1 MARAFPFAF
10 FGAVPS
16 DYRDGE
22 QIWLAR
28 THDPLSKADR
38 QALASAL
45 ANAERGTGTSVSR
58 VLFADDQWLCLTA
71 RTSEAPT
78 SEPMKL
84 FADVATLLRA
94 LHAVTAIEEA
104 LCVTALGIPNGPWDA
119 WTRSHRSSPSV
130 VPLALEFPLGQF
142 VERLDSRF
150 YGDTYHRACAA
161 LPPLR
166 LRRDP
171 DFDAAYA
178 GTSEAEE
185 PSRALSRGQAD
196 VSEAEHVEHD
206 ERDEHDEQNDALGAT
221 VLELEEVD
229 EPMSSYV
236 PPPEGLT
243 HPMPGWTKSASGRVV
258 SRSTDGTP
266 NSTLACAIEVLDPG
280 AAAPRRFVPDFSL
293 CNVAWTPDGT
303 RLVATEHGRLHVVN
317 LDDFSSRTVAWPRE
331 APSAVFL
338 DDERLVLSVAGALT
352 LHRLGADL
360 EPVEIDRLVAPRRI
374 LGAHLARYLV
384 ELNSDEPSVIYGFRG
399 GRLALLGRFELER
412 DADVFV
418 RDGELRIEN
427 LEEDVVY
434 RVVGL

>member
-38 QALASAL
+38 QALATAL
-45 ANAERGTGTSVSR
+45 AKAERETGTSVSR
-58 VLFADDQWLCLTA
+58 VLFADDHWLCLTA
-71 RTSEAPT
+71 RTPEAPT
-78 SEPMKL
+78 SEPAKL
-84 FADVATLLRA
+84 FEDVVTLLRA
-94 LHAVTAIEEA
+94 VHAVTAIEEA

-119 WTRSHRSSPSV
+119 WTRTHRSSPSV
-130 VPLALEFPLGQF
+130 VPLALEFPPGKF

-150 YGDTYHRACAA
+150 YGDTYHRACSA

-178 GTSEAEE
+178 RTSEAEDTE
-185 PSRALSRGQAD
+185 RALPRGQAD
-196 VSEAEHVEHD
+196 VSEDEHD
-206 ERDEHDEQNDALGAT
+206 ERDERHDDENDAFGVP
-221 VLELEEVD
+221 VLQLEEVD

-258 SRSTDGTP
+258 SRSTDDTP
-266 NSTLACAIEVLDPG
+266 NATVACAIEVLDPG

-293 CNVAWTPDGT
+293 LNVAWTPDGT
-303 RLVATEHGRLHVVN
+303 RLVATEHGRLHIVN
-317 LDDFSSRTVAWPRE
+317 LDDFSFRTVAWPRG
-331 APSAVFL
+331 APCAVFL
-338 DDERLVLSVAGALT
+338 DDERLVLSEAGALT

-360 EPVEIDRLVAPRRI
+360 ELVEIDRLVAPRRI
-374 LGAHLARYLV
+374 LGAHLGRYLV

-399 GRLALLGRFELER
+399 GRLALLGRFELET

-434 RVVGL
+434 RVVDL